1 MPEKEE
7 EKRPKVS
14 VVDRR
19 HWAKG
24 KGDGDAETEVP
35 SVLPTYIEQLE
46 ARARENEERLKTF
59 VENQRAE
66 NEAFRERIRKE
77 ADRRAGET
85 LGGLVEELIG
95 VLDDMDRALGTGASG
110 GAAAILEGVRLV
122 RGRLV
127 GTLQAHGLERVES
140 AGGPFDPNIH
150 EAVGIVTVDDPA
162 KENQVAEEVLPGY
175 LLKGRLLRPARVR
188 VGKPAG
194 PPPEELKDGPPE
206 RERKSS

>member
-7 EKRPKVS
+7 EERPKVS

-24 KGDGDAETEVP
+24 KGDGDAEAP

-46 ARARENEERLKTF
+46 ARARENEERLKAF
-59 VENQRAE
+59 VENQRTE

-77 ADRRAGET
+77 ADRRAEET
-85 LGGLVEELIG
+85 LGGMVEKLIG
-95 VLDDMDRALGTGASG
+95 VLDDMERALETGASG
-110 GAAAILEGVRLV
+110 GAAALLEGVRLV
-122 RGRLV
+122 HDRLY

-140 AGGPFDPNIH
+140 TGGPFDPNVH
-150 EAVGIVTVDDPA
+150 EAVGVVSVDDPS

-175 LLKGRLLRPARVR
+175 LLKGRLLRPARVQ

-194 PPPEELKDGPPE
+194 PPPEELNARPSE